1 MATKKTKTAKKHS
14 AAKSRPVK
22 KKKRRKLSASHV
34 RGHVTR
40 RKNAA
45 LAAAKFAANS
55 ARSRKGWETK
65 RRRLNPLPAIAAEA
79 IRFRR
84 LIPVEDT
91 ELWNKILID
100 LFDESLAEIK
110 ARPVTT
116 LAQMRLLALRDSS
129 FLHGSD
135 TGSRDHL
142 ASMIRNRDS
151 RFADFLEMAEMQGF
165 DMEEIRNSWF
175 SPEV

>member
-14 AAKSRPVK
+14 AAKSRPAK
-22 KKKRRKLSASHV
+22 KKKPSKSHIK
-34 RGHVTR
+34 GWVTR
-40 RKNAA
+40 RANAA
-45 LAAAKFAANS
+45 EEAAKFAARS

-84 LIPVEDT
+84 LIPIEDT
-91 ELWNKILID
+91 KLWNQILID

-135 TGSRDHL
+135 KGSRDHL